1 MLNKQSKVVIKLFQ
15 DAFQEE
21 IIEHDPEKYLQ
32 EHRTTIIEL
41 GRPFE
46 FLGLAKRN
54 RRSPLG
60 WKPTAKLLDLISNRW
75 HHRNLIKKKKSCLID
90 KFFFYDL
97 IMYTMLGPCDCFFGR
112 LDGFLSLTDTLEEL
126 GLVFVEPENENVVRL
141 SHLFCDLFA
150 RGYDRWA

>member
-1 MLNKQSKVVIKLFQ
+1 MEAHRQALGFDIQPLASSQSY
-15 DAFQEE
+15 QE
-21 IIEHDPEKYLQ
+21 
-32 EHRTTIIEL
+32 
-41 GRPFE
+41 
-46 FLGLAKRN
+46 
-54 RRSPLG
+54 
-60 WKPTAKLLDLISNRW
+60 
-75 HHRNLIKKKKSCLID
+75 KKSCLID